1 MLCFKSISADGSVWL
16 HHKST
21 GKYEVDLTSSDFYEL
36 IDVISVE
43 GHIESL
49 QWRNYKGK
57 EDLPS
62 LITKHLGKNPVF
74 FQHLVPRY
82 YITTVVAPYKR
93 KKKDAINETSSL
105 KRRNK
110 KANAGLVIYKYGK
123 CAHAKEYEYE
133 TTFCIGFDENGIV
146 GLVSGKSP
154 TVKLCVIVIVAG
166 DKDSNVDDMM
176 MRHGLTF
183 AIEKTEGE
191 FPPMYE
197 SWRDAWVIR

>member
-49 QWRNYKGK
+49 QWRIYKGK

-133 TTFCIGFDENGIV
+133 TTFCIGYLMRMVLLDWFRGNLLLSNFV
-146 GLVSGKSP
+146 SLSLLLVTK
-154 TVKLCVIVIVAG
+154 TVMLMI
-166 DKDSNVDDMM
+166 
-176 MRHGLTF
+176 
-183 AIEKTEGE
+183 
-191 FPPMYE
+191 
-197 SWRDAWVIR
+197 